1 MAYNCSRCVR
11 VSFILGYFINSTE
24 TFYCSRTK
32 KQRIRWLVSRECKH
46 SAFGNPNDASAAF
59 ATSALIYRSLQYAYR
74 AFMWLGLGLVF
85 QYFYELGVVIGG
97 LGFIYYIF
105 KAYEE
110 VAPFKEGENTPEAR
124 KEKIHLKQGKM

>member
-1 MAYNCSRCVR
+1 
-11 VSFILGYFINSTE
+11 
-24 TFYCSRTK
+24 
-32 KQRIRWLVSRECKH
+32 
-46 SAFGNPNDASAAF
+46 
-59 ATSALIYRSLQYAYR
+59 
-74 AFMWLGLGLVF
+74 MWLGLGLVF

-124 KEKIHLKQGKM
+124 KDVINELITLRKLPSMENSETNKSSNKDAASSASS